1 VKSSGLEYITVAQ
14 ILAPWGT
21 EGKLRVE
28 VVTDFPH
35 RLAPHSTVY
44 VDRKPMAITST
55 SWQKGQAIVKL
66 EGIDSA
72 DDAKRLRGKALEIHR
87 RQLETLPE
95 GQYYHFQLIGLE
107 VWTSQGEFLG
117 KVTGILSGSSNDNY
131 VVSSEKG
138 EILVPTI
145 EDVVKSIDLESG
157 KITIEAIKGL
167 LELNG

>member
-35 RLAPHSTVY
+35 RLAPHSPVY
-44 VDRKPMAITST
+44 VDHKPMTIAST

-66 EGIDSA
+66 EGIDSVA
-72 DDAKRLRGKALEIHR
+72 DAEGLRGKTLDIHHS
-87 RQLETLPE
+87 QLETLPE

-138 EILVPTI
+138 GILIPAI
-145 EDVVKSIDLESG
+145 EDVVKSIDLDKG
-157 KITIEAIKGL
+157 RITIEAIKGL